1 MEVISICL
9 VEQLDDQ
16 GSQLFCWWVCFLK
29 DRQPDPG
36 NHGILAHWRK
46 TGRQLQWRKTSG
58 TFRSCSASQ
67 IVAFESGNEDIS
79 FFFEFASMENTAPL
93 NRCLSNS
100 AECNNYSFR
109 MIQIISNHSKSIW
122 PKTGMVIKTA
132 QVTELPSPPGEVDS
146 SWSSS
151 LPPGS
156 PWLQLCHSTKTHV
169 GGLRSRVAS
178 DAWTAWRMDGTM
190 EDHGRSWK
198 MVEGSWRWFHMLKE
212 SSKFMARKSLEKSQ
226 SLNMDFFLFP
236 DLPGLTLWDSPS
248 EACDLH
254 LRVGLRSAFLETI
267 PCSASKGLSWGP
279 EGSRP
284 FRRSPCI
291 RWSHWQ
297 V

>member
-1 MEVISICL
+1 
-9 VEQLDDQ
+9 
-16 GSQLFCWWVCFLK
+16 
-29 DRQPDPG
+29 
-36 NHGILAHWRK
+36 
-46 TGRQLQWRKTSG
+46 
-58 TFRSCSASQ
+58 
-67 IVAFESGNEDIS
+67 
-79 FFFEFASMENTAPL
+79 MENTAPL

-190 EDHGRSWK
+190 EDHGRWLKDLDVDFTCWKSPANSWL
-198 MVEGSWRWFHMLKE
+198 ENLWRSLKVWTWIVFCFQTFQALLSE
-212 SSKFMARKSLEKSQ
+212 ILEVRPVIYTFVLGCGQHSLKQYRVALRK
-226 SLNMDFFLFP
+226 
-236 DLPGLTLWDSPS
+236 
-248 EACDLH
+248 ACH
-254 LRVGLRSAFLETI
+254 EGLREA
-267 PCSASKGLSWGP
+267 GLSEDRHASDGAIGKFKSIDDKDCGNPWGFQRCFP
-279 EGSRP
+279 
-284 FRRSPCI
+284 I
-291 RWSHWQ
+291 

>member
-16 GSQLFCWWVCFLK
+16 GSQLFCWWLCFLK

-79 FFFEFASMENTAPL
+79 FFFESASMENTAPL

-109 MIQIISNHSKSIW
+109 TIQIISNHSKSIW
-122 PKTGMVIKTA
+122 PKTGMVIKTGHRTS
-132 QVTELPSPPGEVDS
+132 QPTWWSRFVVEQLPSA
-146 SWSSS
+146 
-151 LPPGS
+151 GS

-190 EDHGRSWK
+190 EDHGRWLKDLDVDFTCWKSPANSWL
-198 MVEGSWRWFHMLKE
+198 ENLWRSLKVWTWIFFCFQTFQAKISLRFSNWGLWF
-212 SSKFMARKSLEKSQ
+212 
-226 SLNMDFFLFP
+226 
-236 DLPGLTLWDSPS
+236 TPS
-248 EACDLH
+248 CWAA
-254 LRVGLRSAFLETI
+254 VSI
-267 PCSASKGLSWGP
+267 PWNNT
-279 EGSRP
+279 
-284 FRRSPCI
+284 
-291 RWSHWQ
+291 